1 MNTIVIILGVIIIV
15 LIYILVRYVMA
26 TSTELT
32 AKANLNDDISAVSI
46 TNGPANTSY
55 SYGLWI
61 YVNSWDMSKPKTI
74 FNRMPIKYFYYRLI
88 T

>member
-1 MNTIVIILGVIIIV
+1 MNSIVIILGVIIIV

-46 TNGPANTSY
+46 TNGPSNTSY
-55 SYGLWI
+55 SYGLC
-61 YVNSWDMSKPKTI
+61 
-74 FNRMPIKYFYYRLI
+74 
-88 T
+88 